1 MIEVNEFTLPNGL
14 RVLHNFDPATAMVA
28 VDVMYNVGSRD
39 EDPEMTGMAHLF
51 EHLMF
56 GGSENI
62 PHFDIPLQGAGG
74 RSNAWTSNDFTNFYD
89 VLPAVNIET
98 ALWLE
103 SDRMKSLAFSDKALE
118 VQRSVV
124 IEEFKQVCLNQP
136 YGDFDHKLREMVWKE
151 HPYRFPVIGKDFSH
165 IEKVTQDNVRRW
177 FSAHYAP
184 NNAVVAICGNISF
197 ERTREL
203 VEKWFGD
210 IPARSI
216 APRLYSDEKSPE
228 SPREVVA
235 TGNVPQTMLTM
246 AYPMDGFGTK
256 GYYAGDL
263 VSDVLANGR
272 SSRFYRRLLLGT
284 DLFSEVDASILGSVH
299 PGLMLVSA
307 RLRDNGP
314 EAEQRAKEAIASQI
328 DELKDGGVT
337 DNELERCVT
346 RLESERTF
354 SLMDCLSRAQS
365 MARSAM
371 LGVDING
378 VVPRYREVTADDIR
392 DEARKIFDPSREMT
406 LIYRPEE

>member
-62 PHFDIPLQGAGG
+62 PHFDIPLQAAGG
-74 RSNAWTSNDFTNFYD
+74 RSNAWTSHDFTNFYD

-103 SDRMKSLAFSDKALE
+103 SDRMKALAFSDKALE

-136 YGDFDHKLREMVWKE
+136 YGDLDHKLREMVWKR

-165 IEKVTQDNVRRW
+165 IEKVGQDDVRRW

-197 ERTREL
+197 ELTREL
-203 VEKWFGD
+203 VGKWFGD
-210 IPARSI
+210 IPSRSI
-216 APRLYSDEKSPE
+216 APRLYSDEKPPE
-228 SPREVVA
+228 SPREAVA

-314 EAEQRAKEAIASQI
+314 EAERRAKEAIASQI
-328 DELKDGGVT
+328 EELKDGGVS
-337 DNELERCVT
+337 DHELDRCVT

-378 VVPRYREVTADDIR
+378 VVARYREVTAGDIR